1 MVAEFVLVYRCRGGL
16 YTALIVLYAA
26 TSGIAG
32 YSGSSYYKQMEGT
45 NWVRPCCTPPSS
57 VPRLVIWSRGAMALS
72 TLNSLRGALAG

>member
-1 MVAEFVLVYRCRGGL
+1 VHCRGGL

-45 NWVRPCCTPPSS
+45 NWVRPCCTSLQ
-57 VPRLVIWSRGAMALS
+57 VFMGLAGNWSRGAKELS
-72 TLNSLRGALAG
+72 MLDSS